1 MNTGA
6 LRHMLEKQR
15 LSSPG
20 MKGEE
25 AAGTRVITL
34 DSEFLF
40 FSNKV
45 DYLFPFCSFFVAG
58 ACLILVPPSSVFL
71 EDKKMRE

>member
-20 MKGEE
+20 IKREE

-34 DSEFLF
+34 DPEFLF

-45 DYLFPFCSFFVAG
+45 DYLFPF
-58 ACLILVPPSSVFL
+58 
-71 EDKKMRE
+71 